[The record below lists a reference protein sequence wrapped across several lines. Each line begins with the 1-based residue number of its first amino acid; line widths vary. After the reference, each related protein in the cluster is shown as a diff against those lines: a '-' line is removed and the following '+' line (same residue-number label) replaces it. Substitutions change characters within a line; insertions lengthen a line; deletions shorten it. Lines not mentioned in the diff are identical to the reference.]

1 MADNSSL
8 MFSLQ
13 SVKVVSTSQLHITGF
28 ITMALFQP
36 MHGAAIQA
44 SPIPTA
50 LADMYSMYINMV
62 WSSHFELGRM
72 TVCYHFKFTDV
83 SSQVALSTC
92 GLVWPA
98 TTVPCSAGGRRRGGT
113 V

>member
-13 SVKVVSTSQLHITGF
+13 SEEAVSTSQLHITGF

-44 SPIPTA
+44 APIPTA
-50 LADMYSMYINMV
+50 LIC
-62 WSSHFELGRM
+62 
-72 TVCYHFKFTDV
+72 TVCTLAWYGV
-83 SSQVALSTC
+83 V
-92 GLVWPA
+92 
-98 TTVPCSAGGRRRGGT
+98 TVNWE
-113 V
+113 